1 MDGFLIGVDFGATNT
16 KIGIINTKGKLLSHY
31 QYSTRQ
37 FNDGAKLFGEL
48 VSRLKKII
56 EENLK
61 KFSNLIGIGIGAAG
75 PIDLKRGIMVD
86 PPNLPIL
93 KGFPLMDFL
102 KTELPFP
109 IAIENDGNA
118 FTLGEGWVGSAKDC
132 QNYCGMTLGTGV
144 GGGIVIDGKILHG
157 AQGMAGEVGHMVI
170 NPQGPLCGCGARGC
184 LEVYASAQGIKRM
197 ALDAIEKGM
206 GYGILRYTGGDI
218 KSIESEHIFNA
229 AQNGDPVAQDIFNQI
244 GRILGFGIVNL
255 VNLFNPEK
263 IVVGGKV
270 SRAWEYFINSVKET
284 VNERAMRGPRERVE
298 IVKATF
304 IDEAGMLG
312 AAYSLLKTLD

>member
-1 MDGFLIGVDFGATNT
+1 
-16 KIGIINTKGKLLSHY
+16 
-31 QYSTRQ
+31 
-37 FNDGAKLFGEL
+37 
-48 VSRLKKII
+48 
-56 EENLK
+56 
-61 KFSNLIGIGIGAAG
+61 
-75 PIDLKRGIMVD
+75 
-86 PPNLPIL
+86 
-93 KGFPLMDFL
+93 
-102 KTELPFP
+102 
-109 IAIENDGNA
+109 
-118 FTLGEGWVGSAKDC
+118 
-132 QNYCGMTLGTGV
+132 
-144 GGGIVIDGKILHG
+144 
-157 AQGMAGEVGHMVI
+157 MVI

-206 GYGILRYTGGDI
+206 GYRILRYTGGDI